1 MQDAAKILFSVFSR
15 IENRAKLSVH
25 FLKLEVGKTVN
36 QMGCTLANLLLK
48 RDPRKDGTEGWML
61 P

>member
-1 MQDAAKILFSVFSR
+1 MQDAAKILLSVFSR
-15 IENRAKLSVH
+15 IENRAKLSVR

>member
-25 FLKLEVGKTVN
+25 FLKLEVDKAVN
-36 QMGCTLANLLLK
+36 LANLLLK